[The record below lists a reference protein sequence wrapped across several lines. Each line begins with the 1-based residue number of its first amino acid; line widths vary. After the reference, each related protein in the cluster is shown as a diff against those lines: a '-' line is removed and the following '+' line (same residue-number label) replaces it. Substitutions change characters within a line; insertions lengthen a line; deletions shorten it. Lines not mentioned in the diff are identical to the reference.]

1 MVDDRNSTAAGFM
14 RGIAAAFLTHCVEG
28 AAPDAPA
35 ILEGNHFDLVIDRVP
50 VNITGRRVR
59 ATAVNG
65 SIPGPVLK
73 WREGET

>member
-1 MVDDRNSTAAGFM
+1 M

-35 ILEGNHFDLVIDRVP
+35 ILEGDHFDLVIDRVP